1 MITNQEMQK
10 ILDQVNSILQ
20 RLEARISKLEEEKK
34 KGGKRNGKTLPSS

>member
-34 KGGKRNGKTLPSS
+34 VGKRNGKTLPSS